1 MVACCRLTKKC
12 TFNLLNRKFMK
23 TIEFTTGQHV
33 KIEYDIA
40 STGIRVVASLID
52 LFTMY
57 VYYLILKVTLQLSM
71 VDQDSPLSWFLL
83 DLPFIMYSPVLEYL
97 TKGQSL
103 GKYCLGI
110 RVVKVTGENAGF
122 REYFTRWIFRVVD
135 MWFGAGFIAI
145 LFSSTS
151 EKGQRL
157 GDSMANTV
165 VINKKSKQTYTLKH
179 ILSIKSQ
186 DNHVPTYLNVM
197 RFTDEDVML
206 IKNTIQRVEK
216 YPNEETKQ
224 FTIELAHTTA
234 RLIGL
239 EQTPEKK
246 MEFLRTVLLD
256 YVVLTR

>member
-1 MVACCRLTKKC
+1 
-12 TFNLLNRKFMK
+12 MK

-33 KIEYDIA
+33 KIEYELA
-40 STGIRVVASLID
+40 STGIRVAASVID
-52 LFTMY
+52 LFAIFIY
-57 VYYLILKVTLQLSM
+57 CFIVNVTLSVSFTNQS
-71 VDQDSPLSWFLL
+71 SPLAWFFI
-83 DLPFIMYSPVLEYL
+83 DLPFFMYSPVSEYL

-103 GKYCLGI
+103 GKYCVGI

-135 MWFGAGFIAI
+135 MWFGAGFLAI

-151 EKGQRL
+151 ERRQRL
-157 GDSMANTV
+157 GDVMANTV
-165 VINKKSKQTYTLKH
+165 VISKRSSQPYSLRN
-179 ILSIKSQ
+179 ILSIRDQSS
-186 DNHVPTYLNVM
+186 HEPTYHNVV

-216 YPNEETKQ
+216 YPNEETKK

>member
-1 MVACCRLTKKC
+1 
-12 TFNLLNRKFMK
+12 MK

-33 KIEYDIA
+33 KIEYELA
-40 STGIRVVASLID
+40 STGIRVVASIID
-52 LFTMY
+52 LFTLF
-57 VYYLILKVTLQLSM
+57 VYSFIVNLMLKVSFT
-71 VDQDSPLSWFLL
+71 DQESPLTWFLI
-83 DLPFIMYSPVLEYL
+83 DFPFFMYSPIVEYL
-97 TKGQSL
+97 SKGQSL
-103 GKYCLGI
+103 GKYCVGI

-135 MWFGAGFIAI
+135 MWFGAGFLAI

-151 EKGQRL
+151 EKRQRL
-157 GDSMANTV
+157 GDVMANTV
-165 VINKKSKQTYTLKH
+165 VISKRSTQLYSLRN
-179 ILSIKSQ
+179 ILAIRNQS
-186 DNHVPTYLNVM
+186 NHEPTYHNVL

-216 YPNEETKQ
+216 YPNAETKK

-239 EQTPEKK
+239 EETPEKK
-246 MEFLRTVLLD
+246 MEFLCTVLLD